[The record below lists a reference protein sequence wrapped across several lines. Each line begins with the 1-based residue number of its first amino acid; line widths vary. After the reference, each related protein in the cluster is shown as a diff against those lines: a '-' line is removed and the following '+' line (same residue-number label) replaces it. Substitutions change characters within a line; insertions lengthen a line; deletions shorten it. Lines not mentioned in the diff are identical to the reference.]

1 MNAVRRPASPARLV
15 LLVAMTAL
23 LLVTL
28 LAGLAA
34 LGTSFY
40 DELGAEYGWVA
51 FCEVGRSR

>member
-1 MNAVRRPASPARLV
+1 
-15 LLVAMTAL
+15 MTAL